1 MKQWL
6 MKLNLYKIFI
16 VGLCKIYSTLYRFCV
31 AVTFGTKEIQI
42 LTNVTNFD
50 ALSRKYVTND
60 GWKIGLAKK
69 EKEAKAKWKVKR

>member
-1 MKQWL
+1 MFHFA
-6 MKLNLYKIFI
+6 LYQFA
-16 VGLCKIYSTLYRFCV
+16 VV
-31 AVTFGTKEIQI
+31 VTFDTKEIQI

-69 EKEAKAKWKVKR
+69 EKEAKSE

>member
-1 MKQWL
+1 M
-6 MKLNLYKIFI
+6 
-16 VGLCKIYSTLYRFCV
+16 YRFCV

-69 EKEAKAKWKVKR
+69 EKEAKAEWKVKR